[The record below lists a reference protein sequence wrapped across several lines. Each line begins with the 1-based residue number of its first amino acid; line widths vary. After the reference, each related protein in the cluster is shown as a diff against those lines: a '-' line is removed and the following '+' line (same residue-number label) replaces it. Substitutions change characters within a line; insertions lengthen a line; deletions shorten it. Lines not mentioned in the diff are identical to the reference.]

1 MIACF
6 YAAAAMTGRF
16 SELAPPIT
24 PPPQASVFLPPQDP
38 GGEGWD
44 THSLVGRGGG
54 SRFRRRNRQYG
65 TLYTTVISSLGLKD
79 KTMN

>member
-16 SELAPPIT
+16 SELAPP
-24 PPPQASVFLPPQDP
+24 PAPSNASECVPPPQDP
-38 GGEGWD
+38 SGEGG
-44 THSLVGRGGG
+44 THTRLWEGDGG
-54 SRFRRRNRQYG
+54 SKFRRRNRQYG